1 MKQDLDIEAVR
12 LFLLVAELKNF
23 SRAGDS
29 LALSQSAVSL
39 KIKRLEEQLDRRLFE
54 RTPRSVR
61 LTADGDGF
69 LGPAH
74 DLLAAHAAA
83 LAAFDQETFRLI
95 VGISHHIVGA
105 DLPSLLKKTIGAH
118 PGLVLDVRLA
128 ASRDVL
134 AEFNEGRLDAAIV
147 LSFDRRSGDGAHLI
161 EEPIGWMAAPD
172 FTVREDLP
180 LPLVSQSGACS
191 LRSGAVNV
199 LDAASIP
206 WTDAFIGGGL
216 TTIGAAIV
224 AGLGVAA
231 LSRRAA
237 PPGCV
242 DVGPRLGLPNLPTPL
257 IDVLSNVQDSRA
269 KTVIGT
275 LVAAMRTTSGGA
287 AAVS

>member
-1 MKQDLDIEAVR
+1 MKQTLDIEAVR
-12 LFLLVAELKNF
+12 LFTLVADLKSF

-39 KIKRLEEQLDRRLFE
+39 KIKRLEEQLGRRLFE

-69 LGPAH
+69 LGAAH

-83 LAAFDQETFRLI
+83 LAAFDLETFRLT

-105 DLPSLLKKTIGAH
+105 DLPALLKKTTGAH

-134 AEFNEGRLDAAIV
+134 ADFNDGHLDAAII
-147 LSFDRRSGDGAHLI
+147 LSFDRGPVDGVHQI
-161 EEPIGWMAAPD
+161 EEPIGWMAAPEITLRD
-172 FTVREDLP
+172 GQA

-191 LRSGAVNV
+191 LRSKALNA

-206 WTDAFIGGGL
+206 WVDAFIGGGL
-216 TTIGAAIV
+216 TTIGAAIA
-224 AGLGVAA
+224 AGLGVAV

-237 PPGCV
+237 PPGCI
-242 DVGPRLGLPNLPTPL
+242 DVGQRLGLPDLPTPA
-257 IDVLSNVQDSRA
+257 IEVLSNVQGSRA
-269 KTVIGT
+269 KTAIGT
-275 LVAAMRTTSGGA
+275 LVAAMRTTTGGA
-287 AAVS
+287 SVAS